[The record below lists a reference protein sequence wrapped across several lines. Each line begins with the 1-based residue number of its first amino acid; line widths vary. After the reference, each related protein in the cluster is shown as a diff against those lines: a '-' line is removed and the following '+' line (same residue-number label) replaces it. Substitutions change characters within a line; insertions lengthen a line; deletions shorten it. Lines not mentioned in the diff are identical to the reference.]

1 MAGYIG
7 SKASVTQVDGYNR
20 TDADAEFVQV
30 SGDTMT
36 GDLSFGDND
45 KAIFGDGSDLR
56 IYHDGSNSYIQ
67 DAGVGNLYARAN
79 VFRVYNAAGTEIS
92 ANFVQNGAV
101 TLYHDNAA
109 KIATSSIGVDITG
122 TVTANQFVGGGAIIL
137 VDNQTDGTN
146 YTTTSTNYQVAT
158 RFQVTPSSS
167 TSRLMGWFY
176 CQMRATSGSG
186 ITDGDMGN
194 TARVHYL
201 NSSNTWASIS
211 NIAQNLRTENGT
223 SIGMQEIAVTFPI
236 DLDQSDLNPSG
247 VWDVAIRHYEVYDAT
262 SNIDDGRFHYM
273 EYEP

>member
-7 SKASVTQVDGYNR
+7 SKASVTQVDGYR
-20 TDADAEFVQV
+20 RSEADAEFVQV

-36 GDLSFGDND
+36 GDLNFGDND
-45 KAIFGDGSDLR
+45 KATFGGSSDLR
-56 IYHDGSNSYIQ
+56 IYHDGGNSYIH
-67 DAGVGNLYARAN
+67 DAGVGNLYVRSN

-101 TLYHDNAA
+101 TLYHDNSV
-109 KIATSSIGVDITG
+109 KIATTSIGVDVTG
-122 TVTANQFVGGGAIIL
+122 TITANQFVGGGAIIL
-137 VDNQTDGTN
+137 VDDQSDGTN

-176 CQMRATSGSG
+176 CQMRAISGQS
-186 ITDGDMGN
+186 DGDMGN

-201 NSSNTWASIS
+201 NSSGSWVASG
-211 NIAQNLRTENGT
+211 NVAQNFRTETGT
-223 SIGMQEIAVTFPI
+223 STGIKEISVTFPI
-236 DLDQSDLNPSG
+236 LLNQDNLNASG
-247 VWDVAIRHYEVYDAT
+247 VWDVAIRHYELYDAT
-262 SNIDDGRFHYM
+262 SNIDDGRFYYM

>member
-36 GDLSFGDND
+36 GDL
-45 KAIFGDGSDLR
+45 
-56 IYHDGSNSYIQ
+56 
-67 DAGVGNLYARAN
+67 N
-79 VFRVYNAAGTEIS
+79 V
-92 ANFVQNGAV
+92 
-101 TLYHDNAA
+101 
-109 KIATSSIGVDITG
+109 TG
-122 TVTANQFVGGGAIIL
+122 TITANQFVGGGAIIL
-137 VDNQTDGTN
+137 VDSQSDSTN
-146 YTTTSTNYQVAT
+146 YSTTSTSYQVAT

-176 CQMRATSGSG
+176 CQMRATSGQS
-186 ITDGDMGN
+186 DGDMGN

-201 NSSNTWASIS
+201 NSSNTWTATG
-211 NIAQNLRTENGT
+211 NVAQNLRTENGSST
-223 SIGMQEIAVTFPI
+223 GLQEVAVTLPVE
-236 DLDQSDLNPSG
+236 LANSHVNSSG

-262 SNIDDGRFHYM
+262 SNIDDGRFYYM